1 MAHLIGQLTFLV
13 LLCTAGILVCP
24 PHPSNPQQ
32 HQPGQG
38 RQTAQT
44 GPRNGGPLMA
54 RVAMGQSKMVVRP
67 VAGIMHIVIYAGFI
81 LINIE
86 VLEILVDGLF
96 GTHRVFA
103 PFPRWPLRLVDRHL

>member
-1 MAHLIGQLTFLV
+1 
-13 LLCTAGILVCP
+13 
-24 PHPSNPQQ
+24 
-32 HQPGQG
+32 
-38 RQTAQT
+38 
-44 GPRNGGPLMA
+44 MA

-103 PFPRWPLRLVDRHL
+103 PFLGGLYDCDDRHL